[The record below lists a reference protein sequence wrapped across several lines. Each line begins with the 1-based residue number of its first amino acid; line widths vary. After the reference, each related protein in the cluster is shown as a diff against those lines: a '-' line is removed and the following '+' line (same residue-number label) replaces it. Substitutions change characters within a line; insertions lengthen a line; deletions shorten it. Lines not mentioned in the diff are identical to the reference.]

1 MERIRYNESRLE
13 WQSFIFTRSCF
24 WYFFI
29 HYESYHFNRNV
40 SRDTLIFVWKNCHGI
55 CKSRPSDWE
64 GGLFLLQK
72 HNFRTSKDYLN
83 YMYADTQGW
92 VAKSTNQLYFDEH
105 FYQARI
111 VSEQPSVDN
120 QKNTYISLNTFFKK
134 KRQVVC
140 LKRLNA
146 CYVDIDCYKMGI
158 RKETALYMLEQ
169 DYFKQRIPDPTLVV
183 DSGRGLYLIWKLKNE
198 DRNAL
203 PRWKKVQEYLIET
216 CKEFGADSAC
226 ADAARI
232 LRIPFTINERNEEQV
247 KILKFYD
254 YTYSLYE
261 IIKEYDIPYTPYRK
275 KEKKR
280 TTEKMRRCALRI
292 AKTRQ
297 IEAPDLNDYE
307 KTFAYIK
314 TYYVKGK
321 SWVTKWKNLPQ
332 VDSWTRGLLMDR
344 CNDLERLFSMRKGE
358 ECKREIA
365 LFMYRLWQILITGD
379 YQEALDKTLDFN
391 HRLDKP
397 FSDQY
402 VKIRTRS
409 AERILKRGKIYRY
422 SNRRIV
428 QDLEITD
435 QEQQYLSILK
445 DLGLSSSP
453 IQEQKRKKKERNRKA
468 YIIRLKRK
476 GEIEKKEKIELR
488 REALLSMQKKG
499 YSVKEICQ
507 KLHISKTT
515 YYRDMAVLAP
525 EPSEYTNTDEQ
536 KMCQKTI
543 RISKKSVQKVLR
555 KFIQK
560 VQRNSKIKK
569 LNMEEVSFFKLLYYN
584 CTPLGVLRAPICHRY
599 MFDTS

>member
-1 MERIRYNESRLE
+1 M
-13 WQSFIFTRSCF
+13 
-24 WYFFI
+24 
-29 HYESYHFNRNV
+29 
-40 SRDTLIFVWKNCHGI
+40 
-55 CKSRPSDWE
+55 
-64 GGLFLLQK
+64 LQK
-72 HNFRTSKDYLN
+72 HNFRTSQDYLN

-92 VAKSTNQLYFDEH
+92 VAKSTNQFYFDEH
-105 FYQARI
+105 FYQAGI
-111 VSEQPSVDN
+111 VSEQLSVDN

-146 CYVDIDCYKMGI
+146 CYVDIDCYKMGL
-158 RKETALYMLEQ
+158 RKDTVLYMLEQ
-169 DYFKQRIPDPTLVV
+169 DYFKQRIPEPTLVV

-216 CKEFGADSAC
+216 CKKFGADSAC

-232 LRIPFTINERNEEQV
+232 LRIPFTINERNEGKV

-254 YTYSLYE
+254 YAYSLYE

-307 KTFAYIK
+307 TTFAYIK
-314 TYYVKGK
+314 TYYIKGK
-321 SWVTKWKNLPQ
+321 SCVTKQKNLPQ
-332 VDSWTRGLLMDR
+332 VDSWTRGLLIDR

-379 YQEALDKTLDFN
+379 YQEALDRTLQFN
-391 HRLDKP
+391 HQMDKP

-409 AERILKRGKIYRY
+409 AERILKKGKIYRY
-422 SNRRIV
+422 SNYRIV

-445 DLGLSSSP
+445 DLSHSNSLV
-453 IQEQKRKKKERNRKA
+453 QEQKRKKKERNRKA

-476 GEIEKKEKIELR
+476 GDLEKKEKIELR
-488 REALLSMQKKG
+488 REALISMQKKG

-507 KLHISKTT
+507 KLHISKAT

-525 EPSEYTNTDEQ
+525 APSEYTNTDEQ

-543 RISKKSVQKVLR
+543 GISKKSVQKALR

-560 VQRNSKIKK
+560 VQRSSKMKK
-569 LNMEEVSFFKLLYYN
+569 LHMEEVSFFKPLYYKS
-584 CTPLGVLRAPICHRY
+584 TPLGVLRAPICHCY